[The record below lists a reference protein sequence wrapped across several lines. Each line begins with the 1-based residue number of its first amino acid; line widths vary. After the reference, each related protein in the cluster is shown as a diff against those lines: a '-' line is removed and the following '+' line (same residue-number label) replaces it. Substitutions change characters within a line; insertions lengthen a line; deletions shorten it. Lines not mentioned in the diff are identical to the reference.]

1 MSPAIFPP
9 VVANRWI
16 GLSTSTPTITFE
28 PHQVEIVGET
38 KSPAGKTMNDGCSVC
53 SPKVMRIIR
62 EKLNLAETPT
72 AVQGRLGGAKGV
84 WFVDPEADRYS
95 EEIKITINT
104 SQLKYRFHEED
115 HDVETY
121 DWARM
126 TLFVLHCSK
135 EPTPT
140 TLNLQL
146 VPILSRQGVPFE
158 AFKELLET
166 HLEEDLEQLFQAAT
180 NRLTLRHWLSSHG
193 LEGRFQD
200 GEIKATSS
208 GTPLC
213 QEEQMAMLLD
223 AGFDPAQ
230 CSFLMEKL
238 LFIVRQNC
246 EKILEKL
253 HIRVP
258 CSTFVYCVADPTG
271 TLEEGEVSLQFSKGF
286 LDPFTQTRDECIV
299 GDVLVA
305 RNPAHLP
312 TDIQKVHDT

>member
-1 MSPAIFPP
+1 MY
-9 VVANRWI
+9 
-16 GLSTSTPTITFE
+16 
-28 PHQVEIVGET
+28 
-38 KSPAGKTMNDGCSVC
+38 SPAGKIMNDGCSVC
-53 SPKVMRIIR
+53 SPKVMRMIR

-84 WFVDPEADRYS
+84 WFVDPDADRYS
-95 EEIKITINT
+95 EEVSIVINH
-104 SQLKYRFHEED
+104 SQLKYLFHEED
-115 HDVETY
+115 HDVRKL

-140 TLNLQL
+140 ALNIQF

-158 AFKELLET
+158 AFQELLET
-166 HLEEDLEQLFQAAT
+166 HLEEDLEQLFQAAM
-180 NRLTLRHWLSSHG
+180 NRLTLRHWLNGHG
-193 LEGRFQD
+193 LEGRFAS
-200 GEIKATSS
+200 GEISLTGS
-208 GTPLC
+208 GTPLS

-223 AGFDPAQ
+223 AGFEPMQ
-230 CSFLMEKL
+230 CNFLMEKL
-238 LFIVRQNC
+238 IKIVKQNC
-246 EKILEKL
+246 DKILEKL

-271 TLEEGEVSLQFSKGF
+271 TLKEGEVSLQFSKGF
-286 LDPFTQTRDECIV
+286 IDPVTKTRHGSVD

-312 TDIQKVHDT
+312 TDIQKVCTLYTPHPLSFFAN